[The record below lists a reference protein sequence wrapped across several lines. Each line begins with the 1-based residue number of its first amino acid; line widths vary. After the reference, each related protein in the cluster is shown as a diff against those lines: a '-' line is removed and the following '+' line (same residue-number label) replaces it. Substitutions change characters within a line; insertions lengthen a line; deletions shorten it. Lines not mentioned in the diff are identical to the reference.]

1 MRADGGHAN
10 EDQDVQAVR
19 GVVWPR
25 PDKSGAVAPF
35 PGAFSADLKRFP
47 EETSPIAAEEQRLE
61 ESVAMETPSQLRLVP
76 EGMLYVW
83 VYQAR
88 RLVFRSVFAPMYE
101 RHGLHL
107 RCYLV
112 SAHGEQIGVVCESRK
127 NYSGNMNNPLWRR
140 PNDRARDRSRGHFE
154 LPIVSSPAFLLPTEN
169 TQLKIEIVCGILV
182 VASAQMDLPELW
194 ERKQMKSDMQPQ
206 ADESEAHDDY
216 VLVEPHWVS
225 LLGEDAGAIEVMLEF
240 CPRPESVGDSEQNG
254 ERDEFSDDDDNEF
267 DDDETPILASVL
279 PEDNNAVANSGPVM
293 LDCYEEPQDP
303 EKEESEEAALVSAEY
318 DRLKQRALM
327 RRRRHE
333 ISDPRKLSD
342 ASTASSSACTVMVT
356 NNGTTTLYIPSQ
368 CQSANVTSPP
378 SSAITSFVADT
389 NPDASAQD
397 RLMEKQLWDLYYN
410 GISSDQLPPQTSL
423 HSFMNRA
430 SSMMSQQS
438 EFSSR
443 RSEAS
448 SMFSRKPSTCAS
460 DVLAYN
466 ELIQDMEM
474 SLSAAAAEKNASPSP
489 NDAEGSDGSTQ
500 ADDVLEGPDKKDNPA
515 SPPVR
520 VVPWTYKKP
529 ELLNRHGQP
538 IKSSLKRF
546 TYSPFADNNN
556 EPHGEASSIQETRS
570 KGVVLFDPD
579 CLPKRLQASFEQ
591 NTAEADEEQK
601 KKQMNLGRRRSVP
614 VNQHLATAAA
624 AAAAVASTNNAT
636 TNCRSSNSSSSSN
649 DSQPAGRVG
658 RAVSGDADESTSP
671 EMDRPAVQRKRS
683 ASLHSLTDLYRQ
695 TTLRE
700 LEPSDH
706 QAAAERWMQRYQQ
719 RQHAL
724 LPPESK
730 KKFEAPLVMRDPTGR
745 GDRDRGD
752 SRAPIPIA
760 PPRRNSHGNQNTIA
774 INGALLGV
782 GKFIKVGKVTGVVRY
797 IGPTHFASGTWI
809 GIELCERKGKNNGT
823 VKGCEYFT
831 CAPDHGIFIRANRLD
846 LSVE

>member
-1 MRADGGHAN
+1 MRTDGGHAS
-10 EDQDVQAVR
+10 EDQEVQAIHGIVR
-19 GVVWPR
+19 SR
-25 PDKSGAVAPF
+25 PVKSGAVAPF
-35 PGAFSADLKRFP
+35 LGAFSADLKRFP
-47 EETSPIAAEEQRLE
+47 EETSPIASEEQRLE
-61 ESVAMETPSQLRLVP
+61 ESVAMEASSQLRLVP
-76 EGMLYVW
+76 EGTLHVW

-88 RLVFRSVFAPMYE
+88 RLVFRSVFAPMYD

-127 NYSGNMNNPLWRR
+127 NYTGNMNNPLWRR

-194 ERKQMKSDMQPQ
+194 EKKQTKSDAQPQ
-206 ADESEAHDDY
+206 GDESEEHADY

-225 LLGEDAGAIEVMLEF
+225 LLGEDAGAIEVMLVF
-240 CPRPESVGDSEQNG
+240 CPRPERAGGSEQNG
-254 ERDEFSDDDDNEF
+254 ERDDDDNEF
-267 DDDETPILASVL
+267 DDDKTPILASVL
-279 PEDNNAVANSGPVM
+279 HEDNNAGASGPVM
-293 LDCYEEPQDP
+293 LDCYEEPQDQ
-303 EKEESEEAALVSAEY
+303 EKQQSEEAALVSAEY
-318 DRLKQRALM
+318 DRLEQRALM

-333 ISDPRKLSD
+333 ITDPRKLSD
-342 ASTASSSACTVMVT
+342 ASTVSSSACTVMVT

-368 CQSANVTSPP
+368 CQSATMISPP

-389 NPDASAQD
+389 KPDASAQD

-410 GISSDQLPPQTSL
+410 GISSDHMPPQTSL

-430 SSMMSQQS
+430 SSMMSHQS

-474 SLSAAAAEKNASPSP
+474 SLSAAAAEKNASPKP
-489 NDAEGSDGSTQ
+489 NDAEASDETTTPNE
-500 ADDVLEGPDKKDNPA
+500 VREVPDKDDNLA

-556 EPHGEASSIQETRS
+556 ELHGEQSSIQETRS

-579 CLPKRLQASFEQ
+579 CLLKRLQASFEQ

-614 VNQHLATAAA
+614 VNQHLATAAMA
-624 AAAAVASTNNAT
+624 GRNNAT
-636 TNCRSSNSSSSSN
+636 TSRISNSSSSSN

-658 RAVSGDADESTSP
+658 RAVSDDATESTSP
-671 EMDRPAVQRKRS
+671 ETERPVVQRKRS

-700 LEPSDH
+700 LEPRDH

-719 RQHAL
+719 RQHVL
-724 LPPESK
+724 LSPDSK
-730 KKFEAPLVMRDPTGR
+730 KKFQAPLVMRDLAGR
-745 GDRDRGD
+745 DRDRGD

-797 IGPTHFASGTWI
+797 IGPTHFASDTWI